1 MLENKVAI
9 VTGGSKGM
17 GRHFVDALV
26 AAGARVASFARS
38 SAENTALEKEY
49 GANVAAI
56 ACDVSD
62 PDQVNAAVA
71 ETIARFGRIDALINN
86 AAIFDLFRLENAT
99 DAQIRASV
107 EINLLG
113 PLWCIRAATP
123 HLCET
128 RGHILSISSESVRMP
143 FPYLSV
149 YAATK
154 AAVETLGTAMR
165 DELRDKGVRVTT
177 LRSGSVS
184 GGSGG
189 AIWDPAVAEEFFE
202 TIQRT
207 GHAAFTGHAASPES
221 MARAVVS
228 ALSMPGD
235 INVDFL
241 EVRAS
246 EPMREDSV
254 DQIRQRGA
262 RVRAGDQAD

>member
-49 GANVAAI
+49 GANAAI

-177 LRSGSVS
+177 LRSGPGIDGPRGRVGALHAGGHQRRFPGGAGERTHARGFGGSDPPAGRACSRGRS
-184 GGSGG
+184 GGLTSHGP
-189 AIWDPAVAEEFFE
+189 W
-202 TIQRT
+202 
-207 GHAAFTGHAASPES
+207 
-221 MARAVVS
+221 
-228 ALSMPGD
+228 
-235 INVDFL
+235 
-241 EVRAS
+241 
-246 EPMREDSV
+246 
-254 DQIRQRGA
+254 
-262 RVRAGDQAD
+262 